1 MEDETTV
8 SDRKQLIH
16 VSNPQR
22 CPGDE
27 SDSDWWIHWSFKNWS
42 IRSLM
47 WCDVFTS
54 ALQEPPGEEA
64 DSGERQHHLQ
74 RRGGQRRRSLTPV
87 SRLRPLTHPSPP
99 GSDPLRGRAEP
110 QEAEGVGRRLGGR
123 GGQWQPHPSS
133 QTPQRGAGLWD
144 RAGVQTT
151 PTAGP
156 RPGLQPDQVRPESRV
171 QLLHWFTQRCSH
183 QFLPVISHQNVS
195 SLQVCEDDSQRHRG
209 PSVQVPRSAHRSG
222 GRTDQWRGWGQRKRG
237 GRRRSWGK
245 NRKWRRIRIEQ
256 HQWET
261 VHHLHPDERRTVL
274 CECENLH
281 ASIVIT
287 CLNLV
292 VVISF
297 IINKPPP
304 HVTVNRADT
313 ERKDKPAVLKKKRF
327 IWVSNTE
334 HADS

>member
-123 GGQWQPHPSS
+123 GGQRQPHPSS
-133 QTPQRGAGLWD
+133 ETPQRGAGLWD

-171 QLLHWFTQRCSH
+171 QLLHWFKQRRS
-183 QFLPVISHQNVS
+183 VS
-195 SLQVCEDDSQRHRG
+195 SFLLFLIKMFLLCRFVKTTANATVDHLSKYLALRIALEEGQTNGEAEDRG
-209 PSVQVPRSAHRSG
+209 REEGGGGEAE
-222 GRTDQWRGWGQRKRG
+222 GRTGSGEGSGLNSISEKQYTIYILTRG
-237 GRRRSWGK
+237 GQFS
-245 NRKWRRIRIEQ
+245 
-256 HQWET
+256 
-261 VHHLHPDERRTVL
+261 
-274 CECENLH
+274 
-281 ASIVIT
+281 
-287 CLNLV
+287 
-292 VVISF
+292 
-297 IINKPPP
+297 
-304 HVTVNRADT
+304 
-313 ERKDKPAVLKKKRF
+313 
-327 IWVSNTE
+327 VSVKTFTRQ
-334 HADS
+334 SL

>member
-27 SDSDWWIHWSFKNWS
+27 FDSDWWIHWSFKKWS

-123 GGQWQPHPSS
+123 GGQRQPHPSS
-133 QTPQRGAGLWD
+133 ETPQRGAGLWD

-171 QLLHWFTQRCSH
+171 QLLHWFKQRRS
-183 QFLPVISHQNVS
+183 FLLFLIKMFLLCRFVKTTANATVDHLSKYLALRIALEEGQTNGET
-195 SLQVCEDDSQRHRG
+195 EDRG
-209 PSVQVPRSAHRSG
+209 REEGGGEAE
-222 GRTDQWRGWGQRKRG
+222 GRTGSGEGSGLNSISEKQYTIYILTRG
-237 GRRRSWGK
+237 GQFS
-245 NRKWRRIRIEQ
+245 
-256 HQWET
+256 
-261 VHHLHPDERRTVL
+261 
-274 CECENLH
+274 
-281 ASIVIT
+281 
-287 CLNLV
+287 
-292 VVISF
+292 
-297 IINKPPP
+297 
-304 HVTVNRADT
+304 
-313 ERKDKPAVLKKKRF
+313 
-327 IWVSNTE
+327 VSVKTFTRQ
-334 HADS
+334 SL